1 MEKPMNLLKRLFGG
15 TSKQEAAQDSDA
27 LIYYVKGHKCGAI
40 TRVRIDR
47 RNDLSRDDDDN
58 FFVRKVVVDSKCYG
72 QVELELR
79 FDPHYNEIS
88 REIKGGVFVTREEWE
103 AQMAQTRQP

>member
-1 MEKPMNLLKRLFGG
+1 MNLLKRLFGG
-15 TSKQEAAQDSDA
+15 ISAEADARDGDA

-40 TRVRIDR
+40 TCVRIDR

-58 FFVRKVVVDSKCYG
+58 FFVRKVVVDNKCYG
-72 QVELELR
+72 QVEIELR

-88 REIKGGVFVTREEWE
+88 REIRGGVFVTRQEWE
-103 AQMAQTRQP
+103 AQEAEKRQP

>member
-1 MEKPMNLLKRLFGG
+1 MNLLKRLFGG
-15 TSKQEAAQDSDA
+15 AAGPDSRTQDSDA
-27 LIYYVKGHKCGAI
+27 LIYYVKCYKCGAV

-79 FDPHYNEIS
+79 FDPQYNEIG
-88 REIKGGVFVTREEWE
+88 REIRGGVFVTREAWE
-103 AQMAQTRQP
+103 AQEAAKRQP

>member
-1 MEKPMNLLKRLFGG
+1 MNLLKRLFGG
-15 TSKQEAAQDSDA
+15 AANSEAATQDSDA
-27 LIYYVKGHKCGAI
+27 LIYYVKGNKCGAI

-72 QVELELR
+72 QVEIELR
-79 FDPHYNEIS
+79 FDPQYNEIS
-88 REIKGGVFVTREEWE
+88 REIRGGVFVTRQEWE
-103 AQMAQTRQP
+103 AQEAEKRQP

>member
-1 MEKPMNLLKRLFGG
+1 MNLLKRLFGG
-15 TSKQEAAQDSDA
+15 MSKQGVAQDSDA
-27 LIYYVKGHKCGAI
+27 LIYYVKGHKCGAV

-47 RNDLSRDDDDN
+47 RNDLSRDDDN

-79 FDPHYNEIS
+79 FDQHYNEIS
-88 REIKGGVFVTREEWE
+88 RQIKGGIFTSREEWE
-103 AQMAQTRQP
+103 AQTRQP